1 MRTVCDVGTTGLIFG
16 AIVVAWLAYLVPMY
30 LRRNQRVSRSISDPE
45 SRFSDSVQIIRD
57 GSAPA
62 VDQDLN
68 PIDDVRISTPLT
80 RRAAITEIGRTE
92 KRMAARRRNVL
103 GVLGLSLLTL
113 VVLSALGRT
122 PWWSVAIPGVLLV
135 AFVAIARFSVKAMHR
150 GFEARLAMLQSGNE
164 EDTVRISREELA
176 RAVGKESGT
185 ITEVEIDGP
194 ESAPGTLW
202 DPLPVTRPTY
212 VQAPVAPRTVRT
224 IDLAAPVPSGE
235 APVTADGPLVA
246 AVVEAQEQRPR
257 AVGEQRPRAV
267 GE

>member
-1 MRTVCDVGTTGLIFG
+1 MGTTGLIFG

-30 LRRNQRVSRSISDPE
+30 LRRNQQPARPVSDPE

-68 PIDDVRISTPLT
+68 PIDDVQISTPLT
-80 RRAAITEIGRTE
+80 RRAAVTEICRTE

-103 GVLGLSLLTL
+103 GVLGLGLVTL
-113 VVLSALGRT
+113 IVLSAIGRT
-122 PWWSVAIPGVLLV
+122 PWWSVTIPVVLIA
-135 AFVAIARFSVKAMHR
+135 AFVAIARVSVRAMHQ
-150 GFEARLAMLQSGNE
+150 GFEARLARIERGDE

-176 RAVGKESGT
+176 KAMSGKDSGSVNR
-185 ITEVEIDGP
+185 VEIDAP
-194 ESAPGTLW
+194 EGAPGTLW

-224 IDLAAPVPSGE
+224 IDLAAPVSASEP
-235 APVTADGPLVA
+235 PVTADGPGAEVA
-246 AVVEAQEQRPR
+246 AVVEAEEQRPRPR
-257 AVGEQRPRAV
+257 AVGE
-267 GE
+267 